1 MKLIKGKL
9 NDGARTGFIGQQE
22 FVSVGFLGNTISMR
36 YIHYLV
42 LTTLTI
48 SSNTDVAAQ
57 YRQRG
62 ILHDSLPIIDRPQ
75 DELVQK
81 RNAVKRL
88 VAVPLFLTAAGLY
101 SMSDNDII
109 NKFGV
114 QEERN
119 EWMPAFRHNADDY
132 LQFVPIAVVYGL
144 NIAGVKGKNDFAN
157 RTALLLKTELLVGA
171 LTYSLKKVTAVPRP
185 DTGQPTSFPS
195 GHTAQA
201 FAAATFMAKEYG
213 DQSIWY
219 SIGAYTIAT
228 GVGAMR
234 MMNNRHW
241 VSDVLVG
248 AVIGMLSTNLVYLTH
263 QHKWGKQNRRTS
275 GMIVAPTYSQS
286 TFGVFFKMP
295 LN

>member
-1 MKLIKGKL
+1 
-9 NDGARTGFIGQQE
+9 
-22 FVSVGFLGNTISMR
+22 MR
-36 YIHYLV
+36 YIYYV
-42 LTTLTI
+42 FLTLAAVF
-48 SSNTDVAAQ
+48 SNTQLAAQ
-57 YRQRG
+57 YRKHEV
-62 ILHDSLPIIDRPQ
+62 LPDSFSLVNRTQ
-75 DELVQK
+75 DQTFLK

-101 SMSDNDII
+101 SMSDNDVIS
-109 NKFGV
+109 KFGV

-132 LQFVPIAVVYGL
+132 LQFAPIAMVYGL
-144 NIAGVKGKNDFAN
+144 NIAGVKGRNDFAN
-157 RTALLLKTELLVGA
+157 RTAILLKTELLVGA
-171 LTYSLKKVTAVPRP
+171 LTYSLKRITAVPRP

-219 SIGAYTIAT
+219 NIGAYTIAT

-248 AVIGMLSTNLVYLTH
+248 AGIGILSTNLVYLTH
-263 QHKWGKQNRRTS
+263 QHRWGNKIE
-275 GMIVAPTYSQS
+275 GPP
-286 TFGVFFKMP
+286 G
-295 LN
+295 